1 MKKINLAYIFIF
13 LNLVLAAGQLFLT
26 SLRAE
31 GGSAL
36 SDLQIQAEKLQG
48 DNQRLSSEL
57 YAKSS
62 LSYIQSQAQSQNLI
76 HLQPQFVSPA
86 LPIAVVSVIEP

>member
-1 MKKINLAYIFIF
+1 MKKINLVYLVII
-13 LNLVLAAGQLFLT
+13 LNLILAAGQLFLT

-31 GGSAL
+31 GGSTL
-36 SDLQIQAEKLQG
+36 SDLQNRAGKLQD

-86 LPIAVVSVIEP
+86 LPIAVVSVAEP